1 MNRGLKM
8 NPNDNVCVIVDGTG
22 VKAGEEVD
30 VHGEVIVANADIPV
44 PHKMAVADIPK
55 GENIMKY
62 GFYIGYASE
71 DIKKGDYVHI
81 HNLRT

>member
-1 MNRGLKM
+1 MNRGILM
-8 NPNDNVCVIVDGTG
+8 NPKDNVCVIVDGTG
-22 VKAGEEVD
+22 VCAGEEVQVGD
-30 VHGEVIVANADIPV
+30 CVITANMDIPV
-44 PHKMAVADIPK
+44 PHKMAVCDINR
-55 GENIMKY
+55 GEPIIKY